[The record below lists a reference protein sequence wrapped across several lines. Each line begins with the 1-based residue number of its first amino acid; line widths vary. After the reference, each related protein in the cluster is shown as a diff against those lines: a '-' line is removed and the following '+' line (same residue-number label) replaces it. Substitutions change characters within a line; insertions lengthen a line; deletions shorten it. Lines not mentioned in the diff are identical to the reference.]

1 MKPISDYN
9 DYRLFIRDYYEER
22 KLMTG
27 LSWRG
32 FNKMAG
38 YANTRFLKLVCDG
51 KSKLSSV
58 GASRLAK
65 LMGLSKI
72 QTSYFLALVTYCN
85 SPVEKKKL
93 TALEQMQSL
102 AKDDRVRVVGGDG
115 YEYFKNWWN
124 PILRELAPRVAN
136 ATPSK
141 IANMFHEN
149 VTPENV
155 KHSLEFLVQAGFLKE
170 RRNRYVQS
178 DKAILGSSEKIPKA
192 IRGMHKQM
200 AKFAERAVEAFAVT
214 ERNFS
219 GMTVAVNRAA
229 YEQIVNELDI
239 CRKKIAGIVSATES
253 CDRIYR
259 VNLQLFPLT
268 KEIEK

>member
-72 QTSYFLALVTYCN
+72 QTSYQMPAARADALDGMRRRAGLAETTIGRSGVHRGGPGVEP
-85 SPVEKKKL
+85 PVFG
-93 TALEQMQSL
+93 AIG
-102 AKDDRVRVVGGDG
+102 RVVV
-115 YEYFKNWWN
+115 
-124 PILRELAPRVAN
+124 IAP
-136 ATPSK
+136 
-141 IANMFHEN
+141 
-149 VTPENV
+149 
-155 KHSLEFLVQAGFLKE
+155 
-170 RRNRYVQS
+170 
-178 DKAILGSSEKIPKA
+178 
-192 IRGMHKQM
+192 
-200 AKFAERAVEAFAVT
+200 
-214 ERNFS
+214 
-219 GMTVAVNRAA
+219 
-229 YEQIVNELDI
+229 
-239 CRKKIAGIVSATES
+239 
-253 CDRIYR
+253 
-259 VNLQLFPLT
+259 
-268 KEIEK
+268 

>member
-93 TALEQMQSL
+93 AALEQMQSL
-102 AKDDRVRVVGGDG
+102 AKDDRIRVVGGDA

-124 PILRELAPRVAN
+124 N
-136 ATPSK
+136 
-141 IANMFHEN
+141 
-149 VTPENV
+149 
-155 KHSLEFLVQAGFLKE
+155 
-170 RRNRYVQS
+170 NR
-178 DKAILGSSEKIPKA
+178 
-192 IRGMHKQM
+192 
-200 AKFAERAVEAFAVT
+200 
-214 ERNFS
+214 
-219 GMTVAVNRAA
+219 
-229 YEQIVNELDI
+229 
-239 CRKKIAGIVSATES
+239 
-253 CDRIYR
+253 
-259 VNLQLFPLT
+259 
-268 KEIEK
+268 